1 MSSLLVVISCNN
13 GIEHLKLWSTNFS
26 PEFQDYRVGACPSV
40 CHVRLCL
47 YSLSVCLSRF
57 NGGRLEPKR
66 MGGFCSNLV
75 CRYMTIWSSAFW
87 GFHGGR
93 AKCRQNCISMAVS
106 WSRSVWTDYIQIWF
120 VDAWIHGLVP
130 FEGFMAVAKVARNI
144 IAKIVAKIFVNV
156 FSQIW
161 CRVVK
166 RYDIVAFIGF
176 CWGFH
181 GGRAKIV
188 AKMSPKLHFN
198 GGQLEPKCVDGL
210 YSNLVCRCMNPW
222 ASAFWGFHGGRA
234 KIGAK
239 VARNI
244 IAKIVAKISTN
255 VFSSDMM

>member
-1 MSSLLVVISCNN
+1 MLSIHRPCWIISPQQ
-13 GIEHLKLWSTNFS
+13 G
-26 PEFQDYRVGACPSV
+26 DYRVGACPSV
-40 CHVRLCL
+40 CLSVRR
-47 YSLSVCLSRF
+47 SVCLSRF

-93 AKCRQNCISMAVS
+93 AK
-106 WSRSVWTDYIQIWF
+106 
-120 VDAWIHGLVP
+120 
-130 FEGFMAVAKVARNI
+130 K
-144 IAKIVAKIFVNV
+144 
-156 FSQIW
+156 
-161 CRVVK
+161 
-166 RYDIVAFIGF
+166 
-176 CWGFH
+176 
-181 GGRAKIV
+181 V

-198 GGQLEPKCVDGL
+198 GGQLEPNCVDGL
-210 YSNLVCRCMNPW
+210 YSNLVCRCVNPW
-222 ASAFWGFHGGRA
+222 ASAFWGFHDGRA

>member
-1 MSSLLVVISCNN
+1 MAVSWSLSGWTDYVQIWFVDAWIHGLVPFEGFMAVAP
-13 GIEHLKLWSTNFS
+13 KLAPKS
-26 PEFQDYRVGACPSV
+26 PEIVSPKLSPWCLRTYLAQIWCRVVKRYDIMAFIGFC
-40 CHVRLCL
+40 VRVAIISAKVVAKMSPKLHI
-47 YSLSVCLSRF
+47 

-93 AKCRQNCISMAVS
+93 AK
-106 WSRSVWTDYIQIWF
+106 
-120 VDAWIHGLVP
+120 
-130 FEGFMAVAKVARNI
+130 
-144 IAKIVAKIFVNV
+144 
-156 FSQIW
+156 
-161 CRVVK
+161 
-166 RYDIVAFIGF
+166 
-176 CWGFH
+176 
-181 GGRAKIV
+181 IV

-198 GGQLEPKCVDGL
+198 GGQLESKCVDGL